1 MFWFGE
7 TSGIRYNITKEAG
20 TDKIYMRVAL
30 ISSHSLLNPGGVKRH
45 VFGLHKE
52 FQKRGIYSKIIA
64 PRRSGSENYGKE
76 VILLG
81 TSFPFSFSGGVSD
94 FTVAFNPLSIEEVLR
109 RERFDILHF
118 HNFLFPS
125 CWQVLKAAKPLSPLK
140 ILTLHANVFGS
151 EFLMNFPFLL
161 YLWRRK
167 IKKEMDGLIGVAS
180 LNLRGFEDFRGPK
193 KIIPNGVD
201 IEEFRPKP
209 EDKGGDGGM
218 VNLLFVGRLEKRKGL
233 IYLLRAYK
241 ILEKKF
247 NNIRLIIVGKGPL
260 ERSCRM
266 FVQANR
272 LKRVYFEGQKTD
284 QELVSYY
291 NWADIFVSPAIFGE
305 SFGIVLL
312 EAMAC
317 GKPVVAF
324 DNIGYREFLK
334 DKKGAVLAKNRDENA
349 LAKSL
354 AELIKN
360 KKRREEMGRLALEEA
375 RAYSWSKIAEEV
387 LNFYKLCQQA
397 KTF

>member
-1 MFWFGE
+1 
-7 TSGIRYNITKEAG
+7 
-20 TDKIYMRVAL
+20 
-30 ISSHSLLNPGGVKRH
+30 
-45 VFGLHKE
+45 
-52 FQKRGIYSKIIA
+52 
-64 PRRSGSENYGKE
+64 
-76 VILLG
+76 
-81 TSFPFSFSGGVSD
+81 
-94 FTVAFNPLSIEEVLR
+94 
-109 RERFDILHF
+109 
-118 HNFLFPS
+118 
-125 CWQVLKAAKPLSPLK
+125 
-140 ILTLHANVFGS
+140 
-151 EFLMNFPFLL
+151 
-161 YLWRRK
+161 
-167 IKKEMDGLIGVAS
+167 
-180 LNLRGFEDFRGPK
+180 
-193 KIIPNGVD
+193 
-201 IEEFRPKP
+201 
-209 EDKGGDGGM
+209 M

-247 NNIRLIIVGKGPL
+247 DNIRLIIVGKGPL
-260 ERSCRM
+260 ERSCRA

-284 QELVSYY
+284 QELVCYY
-291 NWADIFVSPAIFGE
+291 NRADIFVSPAIFGE